1 VNAPRVCTAAVLRGT
16 GDLRIE
22 DLEIPDLGFG
32 QVLVKV
38 RYSGVC
44 RSQLME
50 FRGLRGN
57 DRWLPHLFGHEGFGE
72 VIEVGQGVTKVATG
86 DNVVMGWIA
95 GSGVDAQ
102 GTQFRSGDGTVVNAG
117 PITTFSNFTVASEN
131 RLTRAP
137 SGLAPDVAVL
147 YGCALLT
154 GAGIVLNEMNAP
166 QNARIGVLGLGGVGL
181 SALMTLISMGYTDLV
196 AIDSSP
202 EKLDFARELGVPN
215 VILSEDLENN
225 QQGESVYKDFDY
237 VIESAGRSET
247 IELAFTLVRRF
258 GGKVFFASHPPH
270 GQMISL
276 DPYDLICGKEVR
288 GTWGGSTNPD
298 RDIPKLFDLLNQS
311 GVRLESLLTRRYR
324 LEQLIDALHDLE
336 HGTVFRPLIVFGNN

>member
-1 VNAPRVCTAAVLRGT
+1 
-16 GDLRIE
+16 
-22 DLEIPDLGFG
+22 
-32 QVLVKV
+32 
-38 RYSGVC
+38 
-44 RSQLME
+44 ME

-95 GSGVDAQ
+95 GSGVDAP

-181 SALMTLISMGYTDLV
+181 SALMTLISMGFNMMR
-196 AIDSSP
+196 
-202 EKLDFARELGVPN
+202 KLWLMMREMKKFRNVGSQLFVFLQARSKV
-215 VILSEDLENN
+215 VMVR
-225 QQGESVYKDFDY
+225 ES
-237 VIESAGRSET
+237 
-247 IELAFTLVRRF
+247 
-258 GGKVFFASHPPH
+258 
-270 GQMISL
+270 M
-276 DPYDLICGKEVR
+276 
-288 GTWGGSTNPD
+288 
-298 RDIPKLFDLLNQS
+298 
-311 GVRLESLLTRRYR
+311 LLTRLFLKHRF
-324 LEQLIDALHDLE
+324 LIAHSNCWSGRHSNYTALPKH
-336 HGTVFRPLIVFGNN
+336 